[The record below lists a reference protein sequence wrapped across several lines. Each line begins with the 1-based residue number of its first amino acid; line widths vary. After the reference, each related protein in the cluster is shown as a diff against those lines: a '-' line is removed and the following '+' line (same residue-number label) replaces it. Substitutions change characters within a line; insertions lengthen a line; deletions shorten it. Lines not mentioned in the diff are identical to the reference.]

1 MTVNLSKITSFQKT
15 THPTNSLLFLIKI
28 LLLFLCCFSIGQ
40 AQPFFKAK
48 QAFQQG
54 HYEQAIKQWQLVL
67 SAKQDMIHRLDA
79 WIGIAAAYRHLG
91 LYDKALHTLN
101 TALSVVHQN
110 SDAAH
115 HTFVL
120 NELTKLHLAQKGKK
134 LETARQSAEKALS
147 IARDINNPALLVEA
161 LCQWGNL
168 LSAEYDYEGA
178 LEAYKEA
185 LTFMTQIFP
194 WSQKNIF
201 PSLSKGEIKELH
213 GQILINQAQT
223 TYLLDVDN
231 AYQYDN
237 QKEAFR
243 ESMVVVEQALEITKN
258 WPNVFRETFALIALS
273 QLMQEIQKQ
282 LEKPSA
288 QVTHLTYQAL
298 NRARGSAE
306 RLNSAQAKT
315 YIYGYM
321 GQLYERGKR
330 YNDALKLTRHALFSA
345 QQIHDQ
351 QLLYYWG
358 WQLGR
363 IHKAQ
368 GTTQAAIEAYRQAMK
383 NINLKGIREQVV
395 LSGYNSGTFRERVA
409 PVYFELA
416 DLLLQEAAKTEQES
430 QRDKLLREART
441 TIEFFK
447 QAELQDY
454 FQSECVTAQTQCIH
468 LEQAIDAQTA
478 VLYPI
483 SLPDRLELLLSLP
496 NTNSLIQATVPVTEK
511 SLRREIAFFLS
522 PLRRHPLSYVRAEGE
537 EEDEEDENVACAP
550 SEWKN
555 LPLMVEESKLAK
567 MFLKPAQKLYR
578 WLIQPLS
585 EQLATHNIKTLVV
598 VPEGVLRTLPFS
610 ALHDGQRFL
619 VQDYA
624 LATTPSLCL
633 GNLKPQLSE
642 VKDIFVSG
650 LSEAVQGFSSLPCAK
665 YEMEALQ
672 KLYNLHDN
680 RRKPLFNKTFTYKN
694 MIDKIRKTRYS
705 VVHIASHGQFKAELE
720 NTFLLTYND
729 KLSMNKLE
737 RIVRRS
743 ADEEKPVELLTLSA
757 CETAVGNDRAALGLA
772 GIALKAGVKSA
783 LASLWKVDDAATPA
797 MLLEFYQQLTNPN
810 VSKAQALQNAQ
821 KMMLTDKKYAQFRH
835 PYYWSAFLLIGSWF

>member
-1 MTVNLSKITSFQKT
+1 MSVTLQNLFQKLS
-15 THPTNSLLFLIKI
+15 PQTNLNPFIFFSNVLI
-28 LLLFLCCFSIGQ
+28 LFLCCFSIGQ
-40 AQPFFKAK
+40 AQPLLKAK

-67 SAKQDMIHRLDA
+67 STRQDMIHRLNA
-79 WIGIAAAYRHLG
+79 SVGIAAAYRHLG

-101 TALSVVHQN
+101 TALSAVHQN
-110 SDAAH
+110 NDNAAH
-115 HTFVL
+115 SAFLL
-120 NELTKLHLAQKGKK
+120 NELTKLYLAQKKGKV
-134 LETARQSAEKALS
+134 LEKARQKVEKALAM
-147 IARDINNPALLVEA
+147 ARNINSPSLLAEV

-185 LTFMTQIFP
+185 LTFVTQISP
-194 WSQKNIF
+194 MSQDIF
-201 PSLSKGEIKELH
+201 PSLSKREIKELQ

-223 TYLLDVDN
+223 TYLLSVDN
-231 AYQYDN
+231 AYQYDD
-237 QKEAFR
+237 QKEAFS
-243 ESMVVVEQALEITKN
+243 ESMTVVEHALKATQN
-258 WPNVFRETFALIALS
+258 WPNIFRETFALIALS
-273 QLMQEIQKQ
+273 QLLQEIQVQ
-282 LEKPSA
+282 LEKTDA
-288 QVTHLTYQAL
+288 QITHLTYQAL
-298 NRARGSAE
+298 NRARGLAE
-306 RLNSAQAKT
+306 RLDNTQAKT

-321 GQLYERGKR
+321 GHLYEQEKR
-330 YNDALKLTRHALFSA
+330 YNEALKLTRHALFSA

-368 GTTQAAIEAYRQAMK
+368 GTNQAAIEAYRQAMK

-395 LSGYNSGTFRERVA
+395 FSGYNTGTFRERVA

-416 DLLLQEAAKTEQES
+416 DLLLQEATKTES
-430 QRDKLLREART
+430 TIQRDKLLREART
-441 TIEFFK
+441 TVEFFK

-478 VLYPI
+478 ILYPI
-483 SLPDRLELLLSLP
+483 PLSDRLELLLSLP
-496 NTNSLIQATVPVTEK
+496 KTNSLIQATVPVTEK
-511 SLRREIAFFLS
+511 KLRREIAFFLS
-522 PLRRHPLSYVRAEGE
+522 PLRRHPLSYVRSEGE
-537 EEDEEDENVACAP
+537 EEEDENVACAP

-555 LPLMVEESKLAK
+555 LPLMTEESPLAK
-567 MFLKPAQKLYR
+567 MYLKPAQKLYS
-578 WLIQPLS
+578 WLVQPLA
-585 EQLATHNIKTLVV
+585 EKLVTHNIKTLVV

-619 VQDYA
+619 VEDYA
-624 LATTPSLCL
+624 LAATPGLCL
-633 GNLKPQLSE
+633 GNLKPQQLDMR
-642 VKDIFVSG
+642 DILVSG

-665 YEMEALQ
+665 YEMEALK
-672 KLYNLHDN
+672 KLYNLIDN
-680 RRKPLFNKTFTYKN
+680 RRKPLFNKTFTYPN
-694 MIDKIRKTRYS
+694 MVDKIRNTRYS

-821 KMMLTDKKYAQFRH
+821 KMMLSNEKYTQFQH